1 MKKKNYL
8 IGLIIIM
15 LIAGL
20 LILTGCKKEDN
31 NSNNTSQNSSTNTT
45 DNSNNNNNN
54 NVDNEI
60 AKTISCSKDF
70 FLFKSQK
77 YVEHIFYL
85 NKDNKLIKYD
95 YIEKYHTFTDD
106 NEFKTISEGV
116 EDEAELNNRTYP
128 YLHETPVVS
137 NDPKEVTITDT
148 YDISK
153 MESKNKIPTT
163 EIKENLSEDFVLDV
177 ENLKNVMINKEY
189 TVEEL
194 FNNK

>member
-45 DNSNNNNNN
+45 DNSNNNNN

-116 EDEAELNNRTYP
+116 DAEAELNNRTYP

-163 EIKENLSEDFVLDV
+163 EIKENLREDFVLDV

>member
-45 DNSNNNNNN
+45 DNSNNNNN

-116 EDEAELNNRTYP
+116 DAEAELNNRTYP

>member
-31 NSNNTSQNSSTNTT
+31 DSNNTSQNSSTNTT
-45 DNSNNNNNN
+45 DNSNNNNN